1 MPWVAMVL
9 IGITSNLDNFGAGT
23 AIGLRQGHVT
33 AGPNAVIALITMVA
47 TAAAMATGG
56 RVASWL
62 PASTAPLIGGLAL
75 CTVGAYAVV
84 VALLR
89 RRRTGGKSDADAT
102 RLSARLQHGGP
113 SSRPMATRDAVVL
126 GVSLSL
132 NNIGTGVGG
141 GAARLP
147 LAATT
152 VVTGALSL
160 LAVGLGSRLGRA
172 AGLRVPRFA
181 ASIAGGSLLVIVGIA
196 LALGW

>member
-1 MPWVAMVL
+1 MVL

-23 AIGLRQGHVT
+23 AIGLRQGHVA

-47 TAAAMATGG
+47 TALAMATGG
-56 RVASWL
+56 SIASRL
-62 PASTAPLIGGLAL
+62 PASSAPLIGGLAL

-84 VALLR
+84 VAVLR
-89 RRRTGGKSDADAT
+89 HRCTGRNPDADAT

-113 SSRPMATRDAVVL
+113 SARPMATRDAVVL

-132 NNIGTGVGG
+132 NNIGTGVSG

-160 LAVGLGSRLGRA
+160 LAVGLGSRLGHA
-172 AGLRVPRFA
+172 AGVRLPQFA
-181 ASIAGGSLLVIVGIA
+181 ASIAGGSLLVIVGIGV
-196 LALGW
+196 ALGW